1 MKRAVCLLAAIG
13 LVGCGEGF
21 FGPRETTDSAAP
33 SAAVVSAGAE
43 RMIVLLE
50 RGVDPRG
57 FAAQHAIETDYVY
70 GSAVNGLAGR
80 IPEAAAAGLLN
91 APGVRAVVPDAQVT
105 IAGDQIDPPWGL
117 DRLDQR
123 SPDLDGVYGYDVSGA
138 GVTAYVVDTGIRTTH
153 QEFGGR
159 ARPGFDVFGGD
170 ASDCHGHGTHVA
182 GTIGGATYGVA
193 KSVDLVAVR
202 VLDCAGSGTIAG
214 VIAGLDWILAG
225 GALGVVNMSLGSSG
239 SQPFDEAV
247 ASLTTAGFTVV
258 VAAGNSSTDACGT
271 SPARA
276 PTAVTVG
283 ATDATDSRATFSN
296 YGDCIDLFAPGVN
309 VLSAH
314 HAADDASAVLNGTS
328 MASPHAAGAAA
339 LLMEANP
346 GAGPGAIADLLWAHA
361 TKNVVT
367 NGFSEGAHIVNTLR
381 QVQEDD
387 GDPPPSEPPLPPVG
401 VQATP
406 DSNEVRITVTWQ
418 VQETDAMRFELY
430 FRRAGDES
438 AGWGM
443 VSGPATTRLVS
454 FGPTYLDGATAY
466 EFKVRLETWYGMFS
480 TMSTTAVATTCPS
493 QGGREQCASSDGDGS
508 GTTEKGNK
516 GGGGN
521 GNGKGRGKN
530 N

>member
-1 MKRAVCLLAAIG
+1 MKRAVCMLAVLG
-13 LVGCGEGF
+13 LAGCGEGF
-21 FGPRETTDSAAP
+21 FGPREMADSPEP
-33 SAAVVSAGAE
+33 SAAVVGAGAE

-50 RGVDPRG
+50 RGVDPHG
-57 FAAQHAIETDYVY
+57 FAAQHALETDYVY
-70 GSAVNGLAGR
+70 SHAVNGLAGR
-80 IPEAAAAGLLN
+80 IPEAAAAGLSN

-105 IAGDQIDPPWGL
+105 IAGDQIAPPWGL
-117 DRLDQR
+117 DRIDQR
-123 SPDLDGVYGYDVSGA
+123 GADLDGVYGYDLSGA

-153 QEFGGR
+153 QEFAGR
-159 ARPGFDVFGGD
+159 ARPGFDAFGGD
-170 ASDCHGHGTHVA
+170 AGDCNGHGTHVA
-182 GTIGGATYGVA
+182 GTIGGTTYGVA
-193 KSVDLVAVR
+193 KDVDLVAVR

-225 GALGVVNMSLGSSG
+225 GELGVVNMSLGSSG

-247 ASLTTAGFTVV
+247 ASLSSAGFTVV
-258 VAAGNSSTDACGT
+258 VAAGNSSTDACGM

-276 PTAVTVG
+276 PSAVTVG
-283 ATDATDSRATFSN
+283 ATDVTDSRATFSN
-296 YGDCIDLFAPGVN
+296 YGDCVDLFAPGVN

-346 GAGPGAIADLLWAHA
+346 GAGVGAIADLLWAHA

-367 NGFSEGAHIVNTLR
+367 NGFSENAHVVNTLR

-387 GDPPPSEPPLPPVG
+387 GDPPPSEPPHPPVG
-401 VQATP
+401 VQAVP
-406 DSNEVRITVTWQ
+406 DTAEVRITVTWN
-418 VQETDAMRFELY
+418 VQEADAMRFELY

-438 AGWGM
+438 DPWQM
-443 VSGPATTRLVS
+443 VSGPATTTLVS

-466 EFKVRLETWYGMFS
+466 EFAVRLETWHGMFS
-480 TMSTTAVATTCPS
+480 ALSETAIATTCPS
-493 QGGREQCASSDGDGS
+493 QGGREQCASTDGDGS
-508 GTTEKGNK
+508 GATEKGNK

-521 GNGKGRGKN
+521 GKGRGRN
-530 N
+530 G